1 MPALRARSGQARLG
15 ALGTKLLVCAGCA
28 GGWGLPLRGAF
39 PTRGPPGKQDF
50 LGGFSSQ
57 HFTADDQPQR
67 ERRINPKL
75 HLHQQ
80 ARGCLHTCPLLL
92 IWPPLSPKRDS
103 TASSW
108 KPPTSLPHHRPLSM
122 QESGAIIP
130 KTHRHHRLCVPPAHW
145 DQAPPHPRPLKPWD
159 GASLLRAGALS
170 MGTGSSRGGSSC
182 LGAACEHS
190 SVSSSNSANERGL

>member
-1 MPALRARSGQARLG
+1 MPALARPDSELL
-15 ALGTKLLVCAGCA
+15 ALSEVLLCPGCV
-28 GGWGLPLRGAF
+28 GVWGPPLRGAF
-39 PTRGPPGKQDF
+39 STKGHPGKQDF

-67 ERRINPKL
+67 ERRIDPKL
-75 HLHQQ
+75 HLHHQ

-92 IWPPLSPKRDS
+92 IWLPLSPKRDS

-108 KPPTSLPHHRPLSM
+108 RPPTSLPHHRPLSM
-122 QESGAIIP
+122 QESGATIP
-130 KTHRHHRLCVPPAHW
+130 KTHRHRRLCVPPAHW
-145 DQAPPHPRPLKPWD
+145 DQAPPHPQPLKPWD

-170 MGTGSSRGGSSC
+170 TGTGSSRGGSSC
-182 LGAACEHS
+182 LGAACKHS